1 MAVRGLVLGTEP
13 VTADALLEVADGAP
27 VRLGTAARARMA
39 VTRSILVAAIE
50 RGEAVYGATRALGA
64 GSGDAVDDPA
74 AFQVRTLRNHAGALG
89 EPLEPEEVRAGMAA
103 RLAHL
108 ALGGAGARPQV
119 ADALAALLD
128 ARVQPLVRD
137 RGSVGM
143 ADLALLAPVA
153 LVLIGEGSAALPD
166 GRVVPGAEALRT
178 AGLEPLVL
186 EVHEALALLSTNAF
200 TLGVGALVAA
210 RAEGVGAIADLVAAL
225 SLEAAAAHRPSGDL
239 RPFSEAAH
247 RAHEETGQW
256 RSAAALRGALAG
268 SYLHD
273 DERPRALQ
281 DELSFRCIPQVHGAF
296 DDQVQTLLLQV
307 DDALSVSPENPLV
320 DVESRSVVPNGN
332 FAQPGPVLAV
342 ESLRLALAHLG
353 GLSERRTAVLSALA
367 RPLRTAGRAGMPGLL
382 AYTAAEDAAALRLAA
397 APVGLQPTVLSQVED
412 WASWGWTAVRTTR
425 DALPD
430 ALELL
435 AIEALHGASLL
446 RDAPQ
451 RGRLGEG
458 TGPLAER
465 LIALLDLDDA
475 EQQVRAAEEV
485 LAGP

>member
-1 MAVRGLVLGTEP
+1 MAALGLVLGTEP
-13 VTADALLEVADGAP
+13 LTADALLDVVDGAP
-27 VRLGTAARARMA
+27 VRLGAAARARMA
-39 VTRSILVAAIE
+39 VTRSILVAAVD

-64 GSGDAVDDPA
+64 GAGDVVEDPA

-89 EPLEPEEVRAGMAA
+89 EPLDAEEVRAGMTA

-128 ARVQPLVRD
+128 AGVQPLVRD

-166 GRVVPGAEALRT
+166 GRVVPGAEALRA
-178 AGLEPLVL
+178 AGLAPLVL

-200 TLGVGALVAA
+200 TIGVGALTAT

-225 SLEAAAAHRPSGDL
+225 SLEAAAAHRPSGDQG
-239 RPFSEAAH
+239 PFSEAAH
-247 RAHEETGQW
+247 RAYEETGQW
-256 RSAAALRGALAG
+256 RSAAAVRRALAG
-268 SYLHD
+268 SFLHD
-273 DERPRALQ
+273 ADRPRAVQ

-296 DDQVQTLLLQV
+296 DDQVQALLLQL
-307 DDALSVSPENPLV
+307 DDALAVSPENPLV
-320 DVESRSVVPNGN
+320 DVETRSVVPNGN

-353 GLSERRTAVLSALA
+353 GLAERRISVLSGLA
-367 RPLRTAGRAGMPGLL
+367 RPLRAQGRAGMPGLL

-425 DALPD
+425 DALAD

-435 AIEALHGASLL
+435 AIEALHAAALL
-446 RDAPQ
+446 RDAPE
-451 RGRLGEG
+451 RARLGEG
-458 TGPLAER
+458 TAPLAER
-465 LIALLDLDDA
+465 VVALLDVDDA
-475 EQQVRAAEEV
+475 EQQVRAVEDVLTAE
-485 LAGP
+485 